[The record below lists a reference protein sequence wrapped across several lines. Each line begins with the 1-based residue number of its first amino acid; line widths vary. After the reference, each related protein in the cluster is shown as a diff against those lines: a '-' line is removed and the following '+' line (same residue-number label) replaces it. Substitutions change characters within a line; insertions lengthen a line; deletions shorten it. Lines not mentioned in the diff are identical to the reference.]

1 MKNPKLIIAVI
12 ISLVVSL
19 GFAQSDS
26 LTFEQVLEL
35 AQRNSASLATAN
47 TDYASAT
54 RDLSRIQADPL
65 ALRIPIMQAEQAL
78 QRAANSL
85 AAARLSAGNTAATAF
100 ATAKEKDSSLRL
112 AQMNLAIAQTTL
124 EATNI
129 RLQAGAATKLE
140 LEKAQ
145 NSLASA
151 NNQLVDA
158 QKARSLAYDNL
169 RSLLGISGEFVL
181 SDDVAIAE
189 IPSLETVLA
198 GLAQNSQ
205 IINSQHS
212 LALAQAQLAAT
223 DNAFSARKDIEAAKD
238 RVNNASTSLTETK
251 RSLEINIKQSYN
263 AVLAAQ
269 GRLQTA
275 QSSLSTAQSDYNAQ
289 QLRYNSGSIS
299 PLQLAQSEL
308 ALANS
313 QAQLEIA
320 RHALAASLR
329 QLDLAIL
336 GAR

>member
-1 MKNPKLIIAVI
+1 MKSFKIFLTVLVAVL
-12 ISLVVSL
+12 ISLA
-19 GFAQSDS
+19 FAQTKS
-26 LTFEQVLEL
+26 LSFKQVLEL
-35 AQRNSASLATAN
+35 AERNSANVATAA
-47 TDYASAT
+47 TDYASAG

-78 QRAANSL
+78 QRAANNL
-85 AAARLSAGNTAATAF
+85 AASKLSARNTAAAAF
-100 ATAKEKDSSLRL
+100 ASAKEKDTALRI

-124 EATNI
+124 DATNI
-129 RLQAGAATKLE
+129 RLNAGAATRLE

-145 NSLASA
+145 NSLAA
-151 NNQLVDA
+151 AKNQLSDA
-158 QKARSLAYDNL
+158 QQSRNLAYDNL
-169 RSLLGISGEFVL
+169 GSLIAASDFVL
-181 SDDVAIAE
+181 SDDVTIDE
-189 IPSLETVLA
+189 VPTIETVLA

-205 IINSQHS
+205 IINAQHS
-212 LALAQAQLAAT
+212 LALAEAQLAAT

-238 RVNNASTSLTETK
+238 RVNNARTSLAETQ
-251 RSLEINIKQSYN
+251 RSLEINLKQSYN

-275 QSSLSTAQSDYNAQ
+275 QSALSTAQSDYQAQ
-289 QLRYNSGSIS
+289 QLRFNAGSIS

-329 QLDLAIL
+329 QLGLAIL